1 MQLLLQIGKKFPEI
15 TGPMSDAFAAEL
27 KTAMDT
33 GEFSELILDFQGT
46 KTISSMAMG
55 TIFSANE
62 DLRSKSKTLKII
74 NAGEKVSHLLR
85 MVNMADL
92 LV

>member
-27 KTAMDT
+27 EVAMHSDGFT
-33 GEFSELILDFQGT
+33 ELVLDFQGT

-55 TIFSANE
+55 SIYSTSE
-62 DLRSKSKTLKII
+62 KLRQDGKQLRII
-74 NAGEKVSHLLR
+74 NANEKVSHLLR
-85 MVNMADL
+85 MVNMLDL
-92 LV
+92 LS